1 MEKENELKRLMELK
15 SGSVKAFSEEIGLA
29 YTTVRSILQRG
40 VYNSNVENVLKICK
54 GLNLKAEKILD
65 YDDGEQELEN
75 EIDTLPV
82 REIPIVSQISAGL
95 PIYAEENILE
105 HTYIATKKLNTNKE
119 IFGLRVN
126 GDSMDKEFRDGD
138 VVIVEKDAVV
148 ENGQI
153 AVVQVNGYN
162 ATVKRVRYEK
172 DRIILIPESN
182 NPAHYPQVYSQ
193 DDEVKIIGKVVSSQ
207 KFYWNHKRFCA
218 IKFIVL

>member
-1 MEKENELKRLMELK
+1 M
-15 SGSVKAFSEEIGLA
+15 FSE
-29 YTTVRSILQRG
+29 
-40 VYNSNVENVLKICK
+40 
-54 GLNLKAEKILD
+54 NLKFLRERFGMEQIDLAKKLGRKSSSSISEWESGKYTPKMSTLKKIAEIFNVNI
-65 YDDGEQELEN
+65 DDLMKKDLKNPTE
-75 EIDTLPV
+75 EIIQPLPV

-207 KFYWNHKRFCA
+207 KFY
-218 IKFIVL
+218 

>member
-1 MEKENELKRLMELK
+1 MKENNVDRRKLSKDLNIK
-15 SGSVKAFSEEIGLA
+15 
-29 YTTVRSILQRG
+29 YTTLSDWINAKTYPRIDKIEMLANYFNVNKSDLVEDKSTINSI
-40 VYNSNVENVLKICK
+40 E
-54 GLNLKAEKILD
+54 
-65 YDDGEQELEN
+65 
-75 EIDTLPV
+75 TLPV
-82 REIPIVSQISAGL
+82 KEIPIVSQISAGL

-105 HTYIATKKLNTNKE
+105 RTYIATKQLNSNKE
-119 IFGLRVN
+119 IFGLRVS

-138 VVIVEKDAVV
+138 VVIVEKDAIV

-153 AVVQVNGYN
+153 AVIQVNGYN

-207 KFYWNHKRFCA
+207 KFY
-218 IKFIVL
+218 

>member
-1 MEKENELKRLMELK
+1 MEKENELKRLMKLK

-40 VYNSNVENVLKICK
+40 VYNSNVDNVLKICK

-65 YDDGEQELEN
+65 YDNGEQELET

-105 HTYIATKKLNTNKE
+105 HTYIATKKLNSNKE

-207 KFYWNHKRFCA
+207 KFY
-218 IKFIVL
+218 

>member
-65 YDDGEQELEN
+65 YDDGEKELEN
-75 EIDTLPV
+75 EVDTLPV

-193 DDEVKIIGKVVSSQ
+193 GDEVKIIGKVVSSQ
-207 KFYWNHKRFCA
+207 KFY
-218 IKFIVL
+218 

>member
-1 MEKENELKRLMELK
+1 M
-15 SGSVKAFSEEIGLA
+15 FSE
-29 YTTVRSILQRG
+29 
-40 VYNSNVENVLKICK
+40 
-54 GLNLKAEKILD
+54 NLKFLRERFGMEQIDLAKKLGRKSSSSISEWEKGKYTPKMATLKQIAEIFNVNI
-65 YDDGEQELEN
+65 DDLMKKDLKNPTDEVIQP
-75 EIDTLPV
+75 LPV
-82 REIPIVSQISAGL
+82 KEIPIVSQISAGL

-105 HTYIATKKLNTNKE
+105 HTYIATKKLNSNKE

-193 DDEVKIIGKVVSSQ
+193 DDEVKVIGKVVSSQ
-207 KFYWNHKRFCA
+207 KFY
-218 IKFIVL
+218 

>member
-1 MEKENELKRLMELK
+1 MNIGKRIKDRRKEMKMSADDLGKRIGKNRATIYRYEKDEIENMPYDVIEPIARILRVSPAYLMGWDKDE
-15 SGSVKAFSEEIGLA
+15 GNI
-29 YTTVRSILQRG
+29 Q
-40 VYNSNVENVLKICK
+40 
-54 GLNLKAEKILD
+54 
-65 YDDGEQELEN
+65 
-75 EIDTLPV
+75 TLPV
-82 REIPIVSQISAGL
+82 KEIPIVSQISAGL

-105 HTYIATKKLNTNKE
+105 HTYIATKKLNANKE

-138 VVIVEKDAVV
+138 VVIVEKDSVV

-182 NPAHYPQVYSQ
+182 NPAHYPQVFSQ

-207 KFYWNHKRFCA
+207 KFY
-218 IKFIVL
+218 

>member
-1 MEKENELKRLMELK
+1 M
-15 SGSVKAFSEEIGLA
+15 FSE
-29 YTTVRSILQRG
+29 
-40 VYNSNVENVLKICK
+40 
-54 GLNLKAEKILD
+54 NLKFLRERFGMEQIDLAKKLGRKSSSSISEWEKGKYTPKMATLKQIAEIFNVNI
-65 YDDGEQELEN
+65 DDLMKKDLKNPTDEVIQP
-75 EIDTLPV
+75 LPV

-105 HTYIATKKLNTNKE
+105 HTYIATKKLNSNKE

-153 AVVQVNGYN
+153 AVVQINGYN

-207 KFYWNHKRFCA
+207 KFY
-218 IKFIVL
+218 

>member
-1 MEKENELKRLMELK
+1 M
-15 SGSVKAFSEEIGLA
+15 FSE
-29 YTTVRSILQRG
+29 
-40 VYNSNVENVLKICK
+40 
-54 GLNLKAEKILD
+54 NLKFLRERFGMEQIDLAKKLGRKSSSSISEWEKGKYTPKMATLKQIAEIFNVNI
-65 YDDGEQELEN
+65 DDLMKKDLKN
-75 EIDTLPV
+75 PTDEIIQPLPV

-105 HTYIATKKLNTNKE
+105 HTYIATKKLNANKE

-138 VVIVEKDAVV
+138 VVIVEKDSVV

-182 NPAHYPQVYSQ
+182 NPVHYPQVYSQ
-193 DDEVKIIGKVVSSQ
+193 DDEIKIIGKVVSSQ
-207 KFYWNHKRFCA
+207 KFY
-218 IKFIVL
+218 

>member
-1 MEKENELKRLMELK
+1 M
-15 SGSVKAFSEEIGLA
+15 FSE
-29 YTTVRSILQRG
+29 
-40 VYNSNVENVLKICK
+40 
-54 GLNLKAEKILD
+54 NLKFLRERFGMEQIDLAKKLGRKSSSSISEWEKGKYTPKMATLKQIAEIFNVNI
-65 YDDGEQELEN
+65 DDLMKKDLKNPTDEVIQP
-75 EIDTLPV
+75 LPV

-105 HTYIATKKLNTNKE
+105 HTYIATKKLNANKE

-138 VVIVEKDAVV
+138 VVIVEKDSVV

-182 NPAHYPQVYSQ
+182 NPVHYPQVYSQ
-193 DDEVKIIGKVVSSQ
+193 DDEIKIIGKVVSSQ
-207 KFYWNHKRFCA
+207 KFY
-218 IKFIVL
+218 

>member
-1 MEKENELKRLMELK
+1 M
-15 SGSVKAFSEEIGLA
+15 FSE
-29 YTTVRSILQRG
+29 
-40 VYNSNVENVLKICK
+40 
-54 GLNLKAEKILD
+54 NLKFLRERFGMEQIDLAKKLGRKSSSSISEWEKGKYTPKMATLKQIAEIFNVSI
-65 YDDGEQELEN
+65 DDLMKKDLKNPTDKVIQP
-75 EIDTLPV
+75 LPV
-82 REIPIVSQISAGL
+82 KEIPIVSQISAGL

-105 HTYIATKKLNTNKE
+105 HTYIATKKLNSNKE

-207 KFYWNHKRFCA
+207 KFY
-218 IKFIVL
+218 

>member
-1 MEKENELKRLMELK
+1 MLGNKKIMAKNISRFMKENNVDRKRLSKDL
-15 SGSVKAFSEEIGLA
+15 GVK
-29 YTTVRSILQRG
+29 YTTLSDWINAKTYPRIDKIELLAD
-40 VYNSNVENVLKICK
+40 YFNITKADLVEDKDAKDKEVV
-54 GLNLKAEKILD
+54 
-65 YDDGEQELEN
+65 Q
-75 EIDTLPV
+75 TLPV
-82 REIPIVSQISAGL
+82 KEIPIVSQISAGL

-105 HTYIATKKLNTNKE
+105 HTYIATKKLNSNKE

-207 KFYWNHKRFCA
+207 KFY
-218 IKFIVL
+218 

>member
-1 MEKENELKRLMELK
+1 M
-15 SGSVKAFSEEIGLA
+15 FSE
-29 YTTVRSILQRG
+29 
-40 VYNSNVENVLKICK
+40 
-54 GLNLKAEKILD
+54 NLKFLRERFGMEQIDLAKKLGRKSSSSISEWEKGKYTPKMATLKQIAEIFNVNI
-65 YDDGEQELEN
+65 DDLMKKDLKNPTDEVIQP
-75 EIDTLPV
+75 LPV
-82 REIPIVSQISAGL
+82 KEIPIVSQISAGL

-207 KFYWNHKRFCA
+207 KFY
-218 IKFIVL
+218 

>member
-1 MEKENELKRLMELK
+1 M
-15 SGSVKAFSEEIGLA
+15 FSE
-29 YTTVRSILQRG
+29 
-40 VYNSNVENVLKICK
+40 
-54 GLNLKAEKILD
+54 NLKFLRERFGMEQIDLAKKLGRKSSSSISEWEKGKYTPKMATLKQIAEIFNVNI
-65 YDDGEQELEN
+65 DDLMKKDLKNPTDEVIQP
-75 EIDTLPV
+75 LPV
-82 REIPIVSQISAGL
+82 KEIPIVSQISAGL

-105 HTYIATKKLNTNKE
+105 HTYIATKKLNSNRE

-153 AVVQVNGYN
+153 AVVQINGYN

-207 KFYWNHKRFCA
+207 KFY
-218 IKFIVL
+218 

>member
-1 MEKENELKRLMELK
+1 M
-15 SGSVKAFSEEIGLA
+15 FSE
-29 YTTVRSILQRG
+29 
-40 VYNSNVENVLKICK
+40 
-54 GLNLKAEKILD
+54 NLKFLRERFGMEQIDLAKKLGRKSSSSISEWEKGKYTPKMATLKQIAEIFNVNI
-65 YDDGEQELEN
+65 DDLMKKDLKNPTDEVIQP
-75 EIDTLPV
+75 LPV

-207 KFYWNHKRFCA
+207 KFY
-218 IKFIVL
+218 

>member
-65 YDDGEQELEN
+65 YDNGEQELET

-82 REIPIVSQISAGL
+82 KEIPIVSQISAGL

-105 HTYIATKKLNTNKE
+105 HTYIATKKLNSNKE

-126 GDSMDKEFRDGD
+126 GDSMDKEFRNGD
-138 VVIVEKDAVV
+138 VVIVEKDSVV

-207 KFYWNHKRFCA
+207 KFY
-218 IKFIVL
+218 

>member
-1 MEKENELKRLMELK
+1 M
-15 SGSVKAFSEEIGLA
+15 FSE
-29 YTTVRSILQRG
+29 
-40 VYNSNVENVLKICK
+40 
-54 GLNLKAEKILD
+54 NLKFLRERFGMEQIDLAKKLGRKSSSSISEWESGKYTPKMSTLKKIAEIFNVNI
-65 YDDGEQELEN
+65 DDLMKKDLKNPTE
-75 EIDTLPV
+75 EIIQPLPV

-153 AVVQVNGYN
+153 AVVQINGYN

-207 KFYWNHKRFCA
+207 KFY
-218 IKFIVL
+218 

>member
-65 YDDGEQELEN
+65 YDDGEKELEN
-75 EIDTLPV
+75 EVDTLPV

-138 VVIVEKDAVV
+138 VVIVEKDSVV

-207 KFYWNHKRFCA
+207 KFY
-218 IKFIVL
+218 

>member
-1 MEKENELKRLMELK
+1 MGKENELKRLMELK

-207 KFYWNHKRFCA
+207 KFY
-218 IKFIVL
+218 

>member
-1 MEKENELKRLMELK
+1 M
-15 SGSVKAFSEEIGLA
+15 FSE
-29 YTTVRSILQRG
+29 
-40 VYNSNVENVLKICK
+40 
-54 GLNLKAEKILD
+54 NLKFLRERFGMEQIDLAKKLGRKSSSSISEWEKGKYTPKMATLKQIAEIFNVNI
-65 YDDGEQELEN
+65 DDLMKKDLKNPTDEVIQP
-75 EIDTLPV
+75 LPV

-105 HTYIATKKLNTNKE
+105 HTYIATKKLNSNKE

-153 AVVQVNGYN
+153 AVVQINGYN

-193 DDEVKIIGKVVSSQ
+193 DDEIKIIGKVVSSQ
-207 KFYWNHKRFCA
+207 KFY
-218 IKFIVL
+218 